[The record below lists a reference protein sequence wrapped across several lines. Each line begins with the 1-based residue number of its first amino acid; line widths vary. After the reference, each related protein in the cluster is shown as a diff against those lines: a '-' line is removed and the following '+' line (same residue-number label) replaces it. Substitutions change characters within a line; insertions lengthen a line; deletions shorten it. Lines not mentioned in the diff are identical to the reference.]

1 MLQKKY
7 NGYTSIQDTLSR
19 NKHNPVIMAYC
30 QYENSKF
37 AYLTQGSNNKMN
49 YAKDIRDANRFFLL
63 HLISNKDSE
72 HAEKQEHSTST
83 ISTCTNRKAK

>member
-1 MLQKKY
+1 MLIDF
-7 NGYTSIQDTLSR
+7 S
-19 NKHNPVIMAYC
+19 
-30 QYENSKF
+30 
-37 AYLTQGSNNKMN
+37 
-49 YAKDIRDANRFFLL
+49 LL